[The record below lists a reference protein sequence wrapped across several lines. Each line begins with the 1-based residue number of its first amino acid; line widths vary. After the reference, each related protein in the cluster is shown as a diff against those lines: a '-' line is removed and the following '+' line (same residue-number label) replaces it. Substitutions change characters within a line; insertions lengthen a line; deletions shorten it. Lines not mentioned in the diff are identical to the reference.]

1 MFTDIVIFFLIS
13 RLPTQVIGQILNLL
27 CKLLTPDKDDAT
39 RGRSQ
44 LAVILENV
52 AYMMVTDADCPTPDP
67 PKL

>member
-1 MFTDIVIFFLIS
+1 M
-13 RLPTQVIGQILNLL
+13 

-44 LAVILENV
+44 LAVIMEKI
-52 AYMMVTDADCPTPDP
+52 AYMMVTDAECPSPTP